1 MRSLQ
6 ADRFTQTLRDADRSF
21 FAQLSFSATFPDAS
35 NRDTRDP
42 VVRDGLR
49 KDYMASIEGR
59 GPRQVIKAL
68 GYSAQGL
75 RAAFRFESS
84 FRLEVYL
91 FVILAP
97 LALYLGADAI
107 ERILMFG
114 SLLLVL
120 TVELLNGAVEAIV
133 DKTTPE
139 YHELAGRS
147 KDMGSAA
154 VFLCMVNVVV
164 TWSLILLPR
173 YLGGS

>member
-1 MRSLQ
+1 
-6 ADRFTQTLRDADRSF
+6 
-21 FAQLSFSATFPDAS
+21 
-35 NRDTRDP
+35 
-42 VVRDGLR
+42 
-49 KDYMASIEGR
+49 MASIEGR

-68 GYSAQGL
+68 GYSAKGL

-91 FVILAP
+91 SLILAP

-120 TVELLNGAVEAIV
+120 AVELLNGAVEAIV

>member
-6 ADRFTQTLRDADRSF
+6 ADCFTQTLRNADCRN
-21 FAQLSFSATFPDAS
+21 FAQLSFSAIFPDTS
-35 NRDTRDP
+35 HRDLRDP
-42 VVRDGLR
+42 AVRDGLS

-91 FVILAP
+91 LLVLAP
-97 LALYLGADAI
+97 LALYLGADAV
-107 ERILMFG
+107 ERVLLLG

-120 TVELLNGAVEAIV
+120 AVELLNGAVEAIV

-154 VFLCMVNVVV
+154 VFLCMVNVVA

-173 YLGGS
+173 YLGYS